1 MKKKYLLI
9 IGIILFSS
17 YACKKSALYPA
28 LESSVASSQNFI
40 SSDRII
46 ALVNGLYTTIR
57 STALYGGNYEIYNEV
72 KCDNWINATAN
83 SNATYQ
89 TWTETVSST
98 SSEVT
103 SLWAQ
108 CYLAINDC
116 NVFIDGMNNGGTAV
130 VGTALATNYIGEAK
144 FIRAAAYY
152 ALLQMYCQA
161 YTLNGGTSPGLPLR
175 LTGNSVYG
183 NSALA
188 PVSVAAIYAQVIADL
203 NAAETSLPLTYA
215 DASTNTT
222 RAHRNTAIAFK
233 TRVYLSMGL
242 YSNVITEANKIVS
255 ATAPYTATSGVA
267 FALQPVIAN
276 VFKAPYTTTES
287 ILSMPFFTTET
298 RGNEGDYFNSVG
310 TANYYLNPAG
320 IIADPNWKTTDARR
334 AFINLVTKVNHYYL
348 TKYPLT
354 PYTDWANVMRYSEV
368 LLNLSEARVRSTG
381 TLDAQAI
388 ALLNAVHTRSDPTT
402 TFTTASFPAGVDDF
416 YAKIAEE
423 RNIEFLGEGL
433 RWSDLLRL
441 QLPIPAKSNVPSI
454 PVTSAAYIWPISN
467 NEELYNP
474 LIGR

>member
-233 TRVYLSMGL
+233 TRVY
-242 YSNVITEANKIVS
+242 
-255 ATAPYTATSGVA
+255 
-267 FALQPVIAN
+267 
-276 VFKAPYTTTES
+276 
-287 ILSMPFFTTET
+287 
-298 RGNEGDYFNSVG
+298 
-310 TANYYLNPAG
+310 
-320 IIADPNWKTTDARR
+320 
-334 AFINLVTKVNHYYL
+334 
-348 TKYPLT
+348 
-354 PYTDWANVMRYSEV
+354 
-368 LLNLSEARVRSTG
+368 
-381 TLDAQAI
+381 
-388 ALLNAVHTRSDPTT
+388 
-402 TFTTASFPAGVDDF
+402 
-416 YAKIAEE
+416 
-423 RNIEFLGEGL
+423 
-433 RWSDLLRL
+433 
-441 QLPIPAKSNVPSI
+441 
-454 PVTSAAYIWPISN
+454 
-467 NEELYNP
+467 
-474 LIGR
+474 